1 MSQPS
6 YTSPPWPRNL
16 KTIAAVAF
24 LVLAALVFWRF
35 FEFVQLFVLAAL
47 AAFILHPILALFN
60 RRFKVPRGVAVF
72 ITYVLFVLIVS
83 ALALIVGTL
92 VRDQVTGLIDNI
104 LETVSGVSQ
113 FTQELLANLSNA
125 TVQIGRFYL
134 QVPTEQL
141 NSVLDQFAAS
151 LVSQVS
157 EFIGQGGSS
166 WVTGVAQTAI
176 ATVTRGI
183 VLVVLSI
190 YLLLDGP
197 RLFAFFERTAQ
208 QTGYGDDAAILID
221 DFQSIWHTY
230 FRGQVLLALIMS
242 IMVSLALFALRVDN
256 PVAIGIVAG
265 VLELVP
271 VLGQYITMA
280 ITIALVAFQPEPPL
294 GMQTWLFVLLV
305 AGVLFGIQQIQSNVI
320 LPRVHGRTLA
330 LHPVLILLGV
340 LMGASLVGV
349 LGAILAP
356 PILATVK
363 LVGTY
368 VWRKMLDLPPF
379 AAQEAVVTERENAIA
394 ATQQAQPGDVPH
406 A

>member
-1 MSQPS
+1 MSQPGYS
-6 YTSPPWPRNL
+6 SPPWPRNL

-47 AAFILHPILALFN
+47 AAFILHPILAVLH
-60 RRFKVPRGVAVF
+60 RRLKVPRGVAVF
-72 ITYVLFVLIVS
+72 VTYLLFVLIVS
-83 ALALIVGTL
+83 TLALVVGTL

-104 LETVSGVSQ
+104 LETVRGLSQ
-113 FTQELLANLSNA
+113 FTQEQLANLSTA

-134 QVPTEQL
+134 QMPTEQL
-141 NSVLDQFAAS
+141 NSVLDQFSAS
-151 LVSQVS
+151 LVGQVS

-176 ATVTRGI
+176 VTVTRGI

-230 FRGQVLLALIMS
+230 FRWQVLLGLIMG
-242 IMVSLALFALRVDN
+242 ILVSAALFALRVDN

-280 ITIALVAFQPEPPL
+280 ITIALVAFQPAPPL
-294 GMQTWLFVLLV
+294 GMQTWLYVLLV

-349 LGAILAP
+349 LGAVLAP

-368 VWRKMLDLPPF
+368 IWRKMLDLPPF
-379 AAQEAVVTERENAIA
+379 PAQETVTLEREQETPAELHKPNAA
-394 ATQQAQPGDVPH
+394 L
-406 A
+406 

>member
-1 MSQPS
+1 MSQHGYS
-6 YTSPPWPRNL
+6 SPPWPRNL

-35 FEFVQLFVLAAL
+35 FEFVQLLVLAAL
-47 AAFILHPILALFN
+47 AAFILHPILALFH
-60 RRFKVPRGVAVF
+60 RRLKVPRSVAVF
-72 ITYVLFVLIVS
+72 ITYLLFVLIIS
-83 ALALIVGTL
+83 ALALVVGTL
-92 VRDQVTGLIDNI
+92 VRDQVAGLIDNI
-104 LETVSGVSQ
+104 LETVRGLSQ
-113 FTQELLANLSNA
+113 VTQELLVNFSTA

-134 QVPTEQL
+134 QVPTNQL
-141 NSVLDQFAAS
+141 NDMLGQFSAS
-151 LVSQVS
+151 LVGQVS

-197 RLFAFFERTAQ
+197 RIFAFFERTAQ

-221 DFQSIWHTY
+221 DFQAIWHTY
-230 FRGQVLLALIMS
+230 FRGQVLLALLMGG
-242 IMVSLALFALRVDN
+242 MVSIALFALRVDN
-256 PVAIGIVAG
+256 PVAIGIIAG

-280 ITIALVAFQPEPPL
+280 ITIALVAFQPAPPL
-294 GMQTWLFVLLV
+294 GMQTWLYVLVV
-305 AGVLFGIQQIQSNVI
+305 AGVIFGIQQIQGNVI

-363 LVGTY
+363 LVGAY

-379 AAQEAVVTERENAIA
+379 PAQETVTLEREQETPAELHKPNAA
-394 ATQQAQPGDVPH
+394 L
-406 A
+406 

>member
-1 MSQPS
+1 VSSQHH

-16 KTIAAVAF
+16 KTIAAVGF

-47 AAFILHPILALFN
+47 AAFILHPILALFHG
-60 RRFKVPRGVAVF
+60 RLKLPRGVAVF
-72 ITYVLFVLIVS
+72 ITYLLFVLISS
-83 ALALIVGTL
+83 ALAIVVGTL
-92 VRDQVTGLIDNI
+92 VRDQVTGLLDNI
-104 LETVSGVSQ
+104 LGTVRGLSQ
-113 FTQELLANLSNA
+113 FTQEMLATLSTA

-134 QVPTEQL
+134 QAPTEQI
-141 NSVLDQFAAS
+141 NGMLDQFSAS
-151 LVSQVS
+151 LVSQVG
-157 EFIGQGGSS
+157 EFIGQGGS

-197 RLFAFFERTAQ
+197 RIFAFFERTAQ

-230 FRGQVLLALIMS
+230 FRSQVLLALIMGVL
-242 IMVSLALFALRVDN
+242 VSLALFALRVDN

-271 VLGQYITMA
+271 VLGQYLTMA
-280 ITIALVAFQPEPPL
+280 VTIALVAFQPEPPL
-294 GMQTWLFVLLV
+294 GMQTWLYVLLV
-305 AGVLFGIQQIQSNVI
+305 AGVLFGIQQIQGNVI

-363 LVGTY
+363 LIGTY
-368 VWRKMLDLPPF
+368 LWRKMLDLPPF
-379 AAQEAVVTERENAIA
+379 PSQDTVETRSETADEIHESSVFR
-394 ATQQAQPGDVPH
+394 
-406 A
+406 

>member
-1 MSQPS
+1 SCSFHWRISRSCRSAMSQPS

-113 FTQELLANLSNA
+113 FTQESLANLSNA

-151 LVSQVS
+151 LVSQV
-157 EFIGQGGSS
+157 
-166 WVTGVAQTAI
+166 
-176 ATVTRGI
+176 
-183 VLVVLSI
+183 
-190 YLLLDGP
+190 
-197 RLFAFFERTAQ
+197 
-208 QTGYGDDAAILID
+208 
-221 DFQSIWHTY
+221 
-230 FRGQVLLALIMS
+230 
-242 IMVSLALFALRVDN
+242 
-256 PVAIGIVAG
+256 
-265 VLELVP
+265 
-271 VLGQYITMA
+271 
-280 ITIALVAFQPEPPL
+280 
-294 GMQTWLFVLLV
+294 
-305 AGVLFGIQQIQSNVI
+305 
-320 LPRVHGRTLA
+320 
-330 LHPVLILLGV
+330 
-340 LMGASLVGV
+340 
-349 LGAILAP
+349 
-356 PILATVK
+356 
-363 LVGTY
+363 
-368 VWRKMLDLPPF
+368 
-379 AAQEAVVTERENAIA
+379 
-394 ATQQAQPGDVPH
+394 
-406 A
+406 

>member
-47 AAFILHPILALFN
+47 AAFILHPILAVLH
-60 RRFKVPRGVAVF
+60 RRLKLPRGVAVF
-72 ITYVLFVLIVS
+72 ITYLLFVLIVS
-83 ALALIVGTL
+83 ALALVVGTL
-92 VRDQVTGLIDNI
+92 VRDQVTGLIDNV
-104 LETVSGVSQ
+104 LETVRGLSQ
-113 FTQELLANLSNA
+113 FTQEQLANLSSA

-134 QVPTEQL
+134 QVPTNQL
-141 NSVLDQFAAS
+141 NDMLGQFSAS
-151 LVSQVS
+151 LVGQVS

-197 RLFAFFERTAQ
+197 RIFAFFERTAQ

-230 FRGQVLLALIMS
+230 FRGQVLLALLMS
-242 IMVSLALFALRVDN
+242 IMVSIALFALRVDN

-280 ITIALVAFQPEPPL
+280 ITIALVAFQPAPPL
-294 GMQTWLFVLLV
+294 GMQTWVYVLLV
-305 AGVLFGIQQIQSNVI
+305 AGVIFGIQQIQGNVI

-349 LGAILAP
+349 LGAVLAP

-363 LVGTY
+363 LVGVY

-379 AAQEAVVTERENAIA
+379 PVREAVALEPQQETA
-394 ATQQAQPGDVPH
+394 AELDKPDA
-406 A
+406 AM

>member
-1 MSQPS
+1 MSQHGYS
-6 YTSPPWPRNL
+6 SPPWPRNL

-35 FEFVQLFVLAAL
+35 FEFVQLLVLAAL
-47 AAFILHPILALFN
+47 AAFILHPILALFH
-60 RRFKVPRGVAVF
+60 RRLKVPRGVAVF
-72 ITYVLFVLIVS
+72 VTYLLFVLIIS
-83 ALALIVGTL
+83 TLALVVGTL

-104 LETVSGVSQ
+104 LETVRGLSQ
-113 FTQELLANLSNA
+113 FTQELLVNLSTA

-134 QVPTEQL
+134 QVPTSQL
-141 NSVLDQFAAS
+141 NDMLGQFSAS
-151 LVSQVS
+151 LVGQVS

-197 RLFAFFERTAQ
+197 RIFAFFERTAQ
-208 QTGYGDDAAILID
+208 QTGYGDDATILIN

-230 FRGQVLLALIMS
+230 FRGQVLLALLMS
-242 IMVSLALFALRVDN
+242 IMVSIALFALRVDN

-271 VLGQYITMA
+271 VLGQYITMG
-280 ITIALVAFQPEPPL
+280 ITIALVAFQPAPPL
-294 GMQTWLFVLLV
+294 GMQTWVYVLLV
-305 AGVLFGIQQIQSNVI
+305 AGVLFGIQQIQGNVI

-363 LVGTY
+363 LVGAY

-379 AAQEAVVTERENAIA
+379 PAQETVAAERQQETSAELHKPDA
-394 ATQQAQPGDVPH
+394 AL
-406 A
+406 